1 MLVGDPFTRVR
12 ENGRWQEYG
21 TKPLT
26 LMNWRMQATGADII
40 RLACAALT
48 AAGVEVI
55 CPVHDAILFMADL
68 SCREDV
74 GNLVASAMERA
85 AATVLG
91 ARIPVDRQW
100 VMPGDHWRPKKG
112 DKMWAVVAK
121 ALEGHPELRG
131 VR

>member
-1 MLVGDPFTRVR
+1 M
-12 ENGRWQEYG
+12 
-21 TKPLT
+21 
-26 LMNWRMQATGADII
+26 
-40 RLACAALT
+40 
-48 AAGVEVI
+48 I